1 MNRFELFTLIYF
13 WLDSYYEDA
22 TDDRLIT
29 QISDMNPFIWEDIG
43 SADPVAYID
52 FCEFIGDKEI
62 TVDNS
67 LEIAKEYVK
76 TIDYADVT
84 PAFDDLTD
92 EDIERWKDGCE
103 EYLSSDHKG
112 AGAQSAEKTGLSQ
125 S

>member
-13 WLDSYYEDA
+13 WLDAYYEDA

-112 AGAQSAEKTGLSQ
+112 ADAY
-125 S
+125 

>member
-1 MNRFELFTLIYF
+1 MIDKCTEKMNRFELFTLIYF
-13 WLDSYYEDA
+13 WLDSYYKDA

-76 TIDYADVT
+76 TIDYADVKN
-84 PAFDDLTD
+84 
-92 EDIERWKDGCE
+92 ICHRIIKERMQTNPQ
-103 EYLSSDHKG
+103 
-112 AGAQSAEKTGLSQ
+112 ATITTQ
-125 S
+125 